1 MNEQKRES
9 KGMKSDNNRRAVEIL
24 IFLVA
29 SALGIYGLGQ
39 GLSGLFEAGQG
50 IHLIW
55 LAVSGVAFLVL
66 FAQMGR
72 VKDTWPRR
80 HDMIAQQTVNEAVGE
95 QLPAQAEEREV
106 R

>member
-1 MNEQKRES
+1 MNEQQRANQDR
-9 KGMKSDNNRRAVEIL
+9 KSNTNKHAAEML

-29 SALGIYGLGQ
+29 SAIGIYGLGQ

-55 LAVSGVAFLVL
+55 FAVTGVAFLVL

-80 HDMIAQQTVNEAVGE
+80 RDMIARQAVNEAAIE
-95 QLPAQAEEREV
+95 QSPAQAEEREV

>member
-1 MNEQKRES
+1 MNEQQKAS
-9 KGMKSDNNRRAVEIL
+9 KVTKNDTNRRAVEML

-29 SALGIYGLGQ
+29 SAIGIYGLGQ

-55 LAVSGVAFLVL
+55 LAVTGVAFLVL

-80 HDMIAQQTVNEAVGE
+80 RDLITQQAVHEAAVE
-95 QLPAQAEEREV
+95 QSPAQVEEREV